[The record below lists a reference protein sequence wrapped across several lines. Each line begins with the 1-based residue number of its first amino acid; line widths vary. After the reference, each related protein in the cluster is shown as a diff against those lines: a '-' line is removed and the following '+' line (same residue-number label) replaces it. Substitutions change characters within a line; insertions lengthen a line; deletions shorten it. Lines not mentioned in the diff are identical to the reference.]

1 MENGILSVEEILKN
15 RYRQVNDAMVAKDT
29 KTLAE
34 LITPD
39 SVLVHMTGYVQSV
52 KEWLAQ
58 IENEEMRYYAW
69 QEDAIKAIHITDN
82 TASLVGQS
90 RVKARVWGAGPATW
104 RLQIKMDF
112 EKIDGDWKIIKQSAS
127 TY

>member
-34 LITPD
+34 LIAPD
-39 SVLVHMTGYVQSV
+39 SVLVHMTGYVQPV

-58 IENEEMRYYAW
+58 IESEEMRYYAW

>member
-1 MENGILSVEEILKN
+1 MIEEILKN
-15 RYRQVNDAMVAKDT
+15 RYRQVNDAMVAKDK

-34 LITPD
+34 LIAPD
-39 SVLVHMTGYVQSV
+39 SVLVHMTGYVQPV

-58 IENEEMRYYAW
+58 IESEEMRYYAW

>member
-34 LITPD
+34 LITPN
-39 SVLVHMTGYVQSV
+39 SILVHMTGYVQPV

-58 IENEEMRYYAW
+58 IESEEMRYYAW

-104 RLQIKMDF
+104 RLQIKMDL

>member
-1 MENGILSVEEILKN
+1 MIEEILKN
-15 RYRQVNDAMVAKDT
+15 RYRQVNDAMVAKDK

-34 LITPD
+34 LIAPD
-39 SVLVHMTGYVQSV
+39 SVLVHMTGYVQPV

-58 IENEEMRYYAW
+58 IESEEMRSYAW

-112 EKIDGDWKIIKQSAS
+112 EKIDGDWKIIK
-127 TY
+127 

>member
-1 MENGILSVEEILKN
+1 MIEEILKN

-34 LITPD
+34 LITPN
-39 SVLVHMTGYVQSV
+39 SILVHMTGYVQPV

-90 RVKARVWGAGPATW
+90 RVKARVWGAGPTTW

>member
-1 MENGILSVEEILKN
+1 MTEEILKQL
-15 RYRQVNDAMVAKDT
+15 YRQVNDAMVAKDT
-29 KTLAE
+29 KKLAE
-34 LITPD
+34 LLEPD
-39 SVLVHMTGYVQSV
+39 TVLIHMTGYVQPV
-52 KEWLAQ
+52 TEWLEQ
-58 IENEEMRYYAW
+58 IETGDMIYYSW
-69 QEDAIKAIHITDN
+69 QEDAIKNIKINGN

-90 RVKARVWGAGPATW
+90 RVKARVWGSGPATW

>member
-1 MENGILSVEEILKN
+1 MIEEILKN

-34 LITPD
+34 LITPN
-39 SVLVHMTGYVQSV
+39 SILVHMTGYVQPV

-58 IENEEMRYYAW
+58 IESEEMRYYAW

>member
-1 MENGILSVEEILKN
+1 MIEEILKN

-34 LITPD
+34 LITPN
-39 SVLVHMTGYVQSV
+39 SILVHMTGYVQPV

-69 QEDAIKAIHITDN
+69 QEDAIKAIHISDN

-90 RVKARVWGAGPATW
+90 RVKARVWGAGPTTW

>member
-34 LITPD
+34 LIAPD
-39 SVLVHMTGYVQSV
+39 SVLVHMTGYVQPV

-58 IENEEMRYYAW
+58 IES
-69 QEDAIKAIHITDN
+69 DAIKAIYITDN

-90 RVKARVWGAGPATW
+90 RIKARVWGAGPATW

>member
-1 MENGILSVEEILKN
+1 MIEEILKN

-34 LITPD
+34 LITPN
-39 SVLVHMTGYVQSV
+39 SILVHMTGYVQSV

-58 IENEEMRYYAW
+58 IENEEMSYYAW

>member
-1 MENGILSVEEILKN
+1 MTEETLKN
-15 RYRQVNDAMVAKDT
+15 LYRQVNDAMVAKDT

-34 LITPD
+34 LIAPD
-39 SVLVHMTGYVQSV
+39 SVLVHMTGYAQPV

-58 IENEEMRYYAW
+58 IESEEMCYYAW

-90 RVKARVWGAGPATW
+90 RVKARVWGAGPSTW
-104 RLQIKMDF
+104 RLQIKMEF
-112 EKIDGDWKIIKQSAS
+112 ENVDGKWKIIKQTAS

>member
-1 MENGILSVEEILKN
+1 MTEEILKQL
-15 RYRQVNDAMVAKDT
+15 YRQVNDAMVAKDT
-29 KTLAE
+29 KKLAE
-34 LITPD
+34 LLEPD
-39 SVLVHMTGYVQSV
+39 TVLIHMTGYVQPV
-52 KEWLAQ
+52 TEWLEQ
-58 IENEEMRYYAW
+58 IETGDMIYYSW
-69 QEDAIKAIHITDN
+69 QEDAIKNIKINGN

>member
-1 MENGILSVEEILKN
+1 MTEETLKN
-15 RYRQVNDAMVAKDT
+15 LYRQVNDAMVAKDT

-34 LITPD
+34 LITPN
-39 SVLVHMTGYVQSV
+39 SILVHMTGYVQPV

-58 IENEEMRYYAW
+58 IESEEMRYYAW